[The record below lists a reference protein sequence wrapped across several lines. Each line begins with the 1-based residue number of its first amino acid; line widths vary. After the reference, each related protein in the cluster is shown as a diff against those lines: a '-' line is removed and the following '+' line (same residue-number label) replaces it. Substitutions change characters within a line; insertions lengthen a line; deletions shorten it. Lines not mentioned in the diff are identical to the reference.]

1 MKTVKAVEVAAYD
14 PTRYGLFK
22 SKHRKTRVYFR
33 ELGAKARM
41 PDDPARTYAGLLPA
55 VYERVARSPLAP
67 FPMPDRIRPVWNE
80 AEGAFM
86 LSGLGLYGFSVMV
99 EVQTKPDQEE
109 HQNEPESVIEE
120 RNGGALTEIA
130 L

>member
-1 MKTVKAVEVAAYD
+1 MKTVKAVEVTAYD

-33 ELGAKARM
+33 ELGAKQRM

-55 VYERVARSPLAP
+55 VYERIARSPLAP
-67 FPMPDRIRPVWNE
+67 LPMPDRIRPVWNE
-80 AEGAFM
+80 TEGAFT
-86 LSGLGLYGFSVMV
+86 LSGLGLYGFSVTV
-99 EVQTKPDQEE
+99 EVQTKPDEQEHE
-109 HQNEPESVIEE
+109 NEPESVIEA
-120 RNGGALTEIA
+120 RNGGPLPRIA